1 MSTPRIARAPSSG
14 DPTPKNPQSW
24 TFGVGIPLIPQGRL
38 GALLAVCS
46 AMGGGGKSRK
56 CEQEESMTYGRGGM
70 LQQGR
75 GEREGGGGAGGCTR
89 ANKDSADKANVTQS
103 HACAK
108 MSQQS

>member
-1 MSTPRIARAPSSG
+1 MTHTKE
-14 DPTPKNPQSW
+14 PTVL
-24 TFGVGIPLIPQGRL
+24 TFGVGIPLISQGRL
-38 GALLAVCS
+38 GALLAVSS

-56 CEQEESMTYGRGGM
+56 CEQEESVTYGRGECCS
-70 LQQGR
+70 R
-75 GEREGGGGAGGCTR
+75 AGGSGKGAEGCTQ